1 MVSPASKIANP
12 DPVAFGTV
20 FRLASAMRVIKIALE
35 RTELSP
41 RELAVHFTDE
51 QRYFLSESSA
61 YRILEAADLITS
73 PAYVLRSASDAFAN
87 PTTGVHEV

>member
-1 MVSPASKIANP
+1 M
-12 DPVAFGTV
+12 
-20 FRLASAMRVIKIALE
+20 
-35 RTELSP
+35 
-41 RELAVHFTDE
+41 HFTDE

-87 PTTGVHEV
+87 PTTRVHEV